1 MTTTKIVHAFPAL
14 EITSSELILMKLI
27 GAALTIISVVAGY
40 GIGALA
46 TLGSGV
52 FPPTWIIM
60 VTAVAIMV
68 GFFFFRI
75 RSTIR
80 QEAHLRAV
88 RAYVCQAVSGTLAV
102 NEDELLRAI
111 NGETVELGSGERII
125 VERDGSNMNLLVLQQ
140 SI

>member
-1 MTTTKIVHAFPAL
+1 MTTTKIIHTFPAL
-14 EITSSELILMKLI
+14 EITSSELILMKFI

-40 GIGALA
+40 GIGALV
-46 TLGSGV
+46 TLGSGA

-60 VTAVAIMV
+60 VTAVVIMV

-80 QEAHLRAV
+80 QEAHLRDV
-88 RAYVCQAVSGTLAV
+88 RAYVCHVVSGTLAV